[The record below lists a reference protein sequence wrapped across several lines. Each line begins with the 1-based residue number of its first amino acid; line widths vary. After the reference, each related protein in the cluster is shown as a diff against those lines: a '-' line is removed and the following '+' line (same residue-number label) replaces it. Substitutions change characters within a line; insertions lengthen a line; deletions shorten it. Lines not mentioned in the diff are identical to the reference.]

1 MTDIVLVEDHA
12 SFRQA
17 IAFMLDREDA
27 LRVVAQAGTLAE
39 ARRLPA
45 EEVDLAVVDLHL
57 PDGNGTEFVE
67 DLRKHNPRSI
77 VLVLTASIDPEEMGR
92 AVEAGATEVVRKSA
106 GVGEIVEAVKRLVAG
121 QSPLD

>member
-17 IAFMLDREDA
+17 IAFLLDREA
-27 LRVVAQAGTLAE
+27 GFRVAAQVGTLAE

-67 DLRKHNPRSI
+67 DLRKLNPRSI
-77 VLVLTASIDPEEMGR
+77 VLVLTASLDPEELGR
-92 AVEAGATEVVRKSA
+92 AVDAGATEVVRKSA
-106 GVGEIVEAVKRLVAG
+106 GVAEIVEVVRRLVAG
-121 QSPLD
+121 QAPPD

>member
-1 MTDIVLVEDHA
+1 MTDVVLVEDHA

-17 IAFMLDREDA
+17 IAFLLDREDGF
-27 LRVVAQAGTLAE
+27 RVVAQAGTLAE

-57 PDGNGTEFVE
+57 PDGKGTEFVE

-77 VLVLTASIDPEEMGR
+77 VLVLTASIDSEEMGR
-92 AVEAGATEVVRKSA
+92 AVEAGATEILRKSA
-106 GVGEIVEAVKRLVAG
+106 GVAEIVEAVKRLVAG
-121 QSPLD
+121 QAPSD